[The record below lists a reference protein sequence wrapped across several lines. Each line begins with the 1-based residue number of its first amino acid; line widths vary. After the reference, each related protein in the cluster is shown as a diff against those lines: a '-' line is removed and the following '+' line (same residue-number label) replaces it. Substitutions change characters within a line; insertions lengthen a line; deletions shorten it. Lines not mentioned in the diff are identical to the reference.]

1 MRVLAGQ
8 LVQSRK
14 KTILAQI
21 IFVVILITGG
31 AGFIGSNLAIYI
43 KKKFPAYR
51 IYAFDNLKRRG
62 SELNISRLK
71 EQGVEF
77 VHGDIRNAED
87 FDVIPHVDVVID
99 ASADPSVLAGI
110 DSSVYPLI
118 NTNLFGTVNCL
129 ELADKFKAAFI
140 FLSTSRV
147 YPIQTLENCLFDELD
162 TRFVWKDKQN
172 IAGVSS
178 KGITESF
185 SLEGSRS
192 FYGTSKLA
200 SELLIQEYNA
210 LKGMK
215 TVINRCGVVSGPW
228 QMGKVDQGV
237 LVLWLARHHF
247 KGSLSYIGYGGKGKQ
262 MRDVMHVDDLAD
274 LVCYQIEN
282 LDTVNGQTCNV
293 GGGLDVSFSLVEL
306 TALCQEITG
315 NKIAIAS
322 VEQNRVA
329 DIRIYVSDYSKI
341 NRLTGWKPQ
350 RSLRQLLT
358 DTYDWMKLNEHNLKN
373 ILN

>member
-1 MRVLAGQ
+1 
-8 LVQSRK
+8 
-14 KTILAQI
+14 
-21 IFVVILITGG
+21 VVILITGG
-31 AGFIGSNLAIYI
+31 AGFIGSNLAVYL
-43 KKKFPAYR
+43 KNKFPAYLV
-51 IYAFDNLKRRG
+51 YAFDNLKRRG
-62 SELNISRLK
+62 SELNINRLK
-71 EQGVEF
+71 EHNVEF
-77 VHGDIRNAED
+77 IHGDIRNKED
-87 FDVIPHVDVVID
+87 LDVLPHIDVIID
-99 ASADPSVLAGI
+99 ASADPSVLSGI
-110 DSSVYPLI
+110 ESSVYPLI

-147 YPIQTLENCLFDELD
+147 YPIQALENCLFDELD
-162 TRFVWKDKQN
+162 TRFIWKDKQL
-172 IAGVSS
+172 AVGVSS
-178 KGITESF
+178 KGVSENF

-228 QMGKVDQGV
+228 QMGKIDQGV

-262 MRDVMHVDDLAD
+262 MRDVLHVDDLSD
-274 LVCYQIEN
+274 MVCYQIEN
-282 LDTVNGQTCNV
+282 LDSVNGQTFNI
-293 GGGLDVSFSLVEL
+293 GGGLGVSFSLVEL
-306 TALCQEITG
+306 TGLCQEITG
-315 NKIAIAS
+315 NKIAISS
-322 VEQNRVA
+322 VEQNRAA
-329 DIRIYVSDYSKI
+329 DIRIYVSDNSKF
-341 NRLTGWKPQ
+341 NRLTQWKPK
-350 RSLRQLLT
+350 RNLKQLLT